1 MSKSQS
7 QDQDQNEADKYLTT
21 TQVVKLLDIS
31 RATLYRLES
40 EGKLKPVEMPGNKI
54 LKHRR
59 IRFSR
64 DAVENLMLEFNY
76 DLLSKNL

>member
-1 MSKSQS
+1 MGNNQS
-7 QDQDQNEADKYLTT
+7 QDQDQIETDKYLTT
-21 TQVVKLLDIS
+21 TQVIELLDIS

-64 DAVENLMLEFNY
+64 QAVENLMIEFNY